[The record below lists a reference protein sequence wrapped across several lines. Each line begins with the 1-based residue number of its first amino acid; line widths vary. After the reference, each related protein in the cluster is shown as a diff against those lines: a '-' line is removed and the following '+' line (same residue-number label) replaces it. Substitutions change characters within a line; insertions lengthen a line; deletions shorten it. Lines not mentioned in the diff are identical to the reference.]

1 MTPRTDKIA
10 HAGYGSE
17 MYITHMTE
25 LARELERENAQLRE
39 TLNRTHRAYLCLQGV
54 NEKQAAKTADAM
66 FQVSLPNVKAQ
77 R

>member
-25 LARELERENAQLRE
+25 LARELERENARLRE
-39 TLNRTHRAYLCLQGV
+39 AGKSLRNALAFECHKIGDVPR
-54 NEKQAAKTADAM
+54 EIDEWDAL
-66 FQVSLPNVKAQ
+66 VSALPNA
-77 R
+77 